1 MVAPRGKSARFLVG
15 STIVEHR
22 GGDMTLAA
30 DGGDSG
36 RDHPVSLGH
45 LPAGRWEFD
54 DEVTNV
60 FDDMLERSIPQY
72 DTMRGLVF
80 ELGKEFVPENGM
92 VVDLGCSRGG
102 SLAPFVATFGDQAA
116 YVGVEVSPPMLDAC
130 RKRFAREIAAGSV
143 SLRDLDLRTGYPNV
157 EATLTLSVLTLQFV
171 PMEHRPRVVRDAYEH
186 TAPGGAFVLVE
197 KVLGNSGRTDQL
209 MTRLYHGL
217 KRANGYGDEEIERKR
232 LSLEGVLVPAAAG
245 WNEDLLVRA
254 GFEEVE
260 CFWRCLNFA
269 GWIGIKSPSR

>member
-1 MVAPRGKSARFLVG
+1 
-15 STIVEHR
+15 
-22 GGDMTLAA
+22 MTLASA
-30 DGGDSG
+30 GGDSG
-36 RDHPVSLGH
+36 REDSVSLGH
-45 LPAGRWEFD
+45 LPAGPWAFD
-54 DEVTNV
+54 DEVTSI

-80 ELGKEFVPENGM
+80 ELGKEFVPANGT

-102 SLAPFVATFGDQAA
+102 ALAPFVATFGDQAS
-116 YVGVEVSPPMLDAC
+116 YVGVEISPAMLDAC
-130 RKRFAREIAAGSV
+130 RKRFAPEIAAGRV
-143 SLRDLDLRTGYPNV
+143 SLLDLDLRTGYPNV

-171 PMEHRPRVVRDAYEH
+171 PTEHRPRLVREVYEH

-197 KVLGNSGRTDQL
+197 KVLGNSALTDQL

-217 KRANGYGDEEIERKR
+217 KRANGYGEEAIERKR
-232 LSLEGVLVPAAAG
+232 LSLEGVLVPVTSVG
-245 WNEDLLVRA
+245 NEDLLARG

-269 GWIGIKSPSR
+269 GWIGIKSPAR